1 VTYQL
6 VARCLN
12 QLRHRVPRIIVSI
25 NPLNAEL
32 NFICHLLA
40 LLDANRIFH
49 VSRIRVKI
57 EYRPHFLLKHRN
69 YS

>member
-1 VTYQL
+1 MNSEKNTYFKQHISFT
-6 VARCLN
+6 RFF
-12 QLRHRVPRIIVSI
+12 

-40 LLDANRIFH
+40 LVGVHHILH

-57 EYRPHFLLKHRN
+57 KHQKFTDHN
-69 YS
+69 VVNIFD